1 MKKAARQLEDTVR
14 RKEQELRPAFDD
26 LVKLSDAKV
35 KKLVKE
41 LEAEDLLAALN
52 EAGDELVNK
61 VLPNMSKKTREAF
74 EKARAEAGRISKTKT
89 REARKKVEEK
99 MKEFFG

>member
-1 MKKAARQLEDTVR
+1 M
-14 RKEQELRPAFDD
+14 
-26 LVKLSDAKV
+26 SDAKV

-61 VLPNMSKKTREAF
+61 VLPNMSKKARETF
-74 EKARAEAGRISKTKT
+74 EKARAEAGKISKARA

-99 MKEFFG
+99 MKEFLG

>member
-1 MKKAARQLEDTVR
+1 M
-14 RKEQELRPAFDD
+14 
-26 LVKLSDAKV
+26 KLSDAKV

-61 VLPNMSKKTREAF
+61 VLPNMSKKAREAF
-74 EKARAEAGRISKTKT
+74 DNARAKAGKISKTRT
-89 REARKKVEEK
+89 REARKKIEEK
-99 MKEFFG
+99 MKEYFG